1 MELLAFL
8 RWLLRHPIPVVLGVV
23 IAAGIAFMSAQGQH
37 RTFGVAT
44 QRLVLDTPKSQL
56 LNADPKGAD
65 TLPWRAAMLSE
76 MTATGSV
83 EERIARSFGVPA
95 RNIGVISM
103 KLTNPQVESPLT
115 MTALKA
121 EAEADEPYLVGVGF
135 DERLPLISVATR
147 APDRP
152 TAARLAEVTTAAL
165 MAAASA
171 PYGAVAP
178 QGLVVETIG
187 RPRTREVVDGPR
199 RLVAVVIFGI
209 LLSLWCVGIA
219 LVSRIRD
226 ALRSPPTGALALHRW
241 EELAPL
247 RDLPRVEPR
256 PARAPPFSRRSAPS

>member
-8 RWLLRHPIPVVLGVV
+8 RWLRRHPIPVALGVV
-23 IAAGIAFMSAQGQH
+23 IAAAIAFMSAQGAS
-37 RTFGVAT
+37 RTVGVAL

-56 LNADPKGAD
+56 LNADPKGVDSLA
-65 TLPWRAAMLSE
+65 WRAAVLSE

-83 EERIARSFGVPA
+83 EERIARDMGVPV
-95 RNIGVISM
+95 RSIGVISM
-103 KLTNPQVESPLT
+103 NLTDPEVEWPLT
-115 MTALKA
+115 SAAQKA
-121 EAEADEPYLVGVGF
+121 EAEAGEPYLVAVGV

-147 APDRP
+147 APGR
-152 TAARLAEVTTAAL
+152 AGAVRLAKVTTAVL

-171 PYGAVAP
+171 PPSAVAP

-187 RPRTREVVDGPR
+187 RPRTKEVVDGPR
-199 RLVAVVIFGI
+199 RLVAVLVFGV

-226 ALRSPPTGALALHRW
+226 ALRSPPPGALGPPRW

-247 RDLPRVEPR
+247 RDLSSEPG
-256 PARAPPFSRRSAPS
+256 PALRRR

>member
-135 DERLPLISVATR
+135 DERLPLISVAT
-147 APDRP
+147 
-152 TAARLAEVTTAAL
+152 AARLAEVTTAAL